1 MLTISKALSASQ
13 AEIYHREEFANAQ
26 GNYYSEGESIKG
38 EWHGKL
44 AEQWGLCGEVDQKQF
59 ARLANGQHPTS
70 GEQLVRYTTPREY
83 LDARG
88 DLVKPMEH
96 RAGWDATFSAPK
108 SVSLTALVGGDD
120 DVRQAHRESVRI
132 AIDELEKYVQARMGG
147 NRPAETTGKWV
158 AASFEHDSAR
168 PVEGYAAPQLHT
180 HVVFFNLT
188 ETEKGDHRALQP
200 RELYRS
206 QQYGTAIYRSELALR
221 LKELGYEVEQ
231 GKSCQPEIRG
241 YTREYLDASSPRS
254 QQIRDHLEQYA
265 LHGAAAAQIAAHQ
278 TRDEKLASITH
289 EEMQQKH
296 RDVAAQFGNQPER
309 VIGEAQN
316 RQVEEHSP
324 EQKQQH
330 IESAITYSRD
340 KNLERQSVVDERDLM
355 RDSLRRS
362 MGEANFA
369 EVRDRFEKRV
379 ESRGLIGVESAGP
392 ARAFTTE
399 QMIECEKGTI
409 AMMRAGQNRHEA
421 LVSSE
426 TRHEVEEKQTH
437 LSSSQR
443 AAVEQ
448 ILSSQDKITGLEGV
462 AGAGKTTSLSAIREA
477 TEGEGYEVRGLA
489 PTSRAAH
496 KLAES
501 GIESGT
507 LQRHLYREEAPDNGQ
522 KRLYILDESSLAST
536 KQLNEFLRR
545 LHDGDRVLLV
555 GDTRQHEGVEA
566 GKPYQQLQE
575 AGMQTAHLD
584 EIVRQRDPTLKEAV
598 EQLARGDVW
607 EAISNLDRQGRVHEF
622 ADRTV
627 RLTEIASEYAR
638 EPRGTLVISPDNESR
653 RELNALI
660 HKEMQDRGDVSREE
674 HKLPVLDPRQEMT
687 GADRQWAGQYEVGD
701 VVRYTRGS
709 KVLGIDPGEYA
720 RVENVDAKGNRITI
734 EREGGERES
743 YDPRRLSGVSVYHE
757 IDRSFSEGDRVQFTA
772 PSKELH
778 VANRELGTIEKIND
792 AGDVEIRMDSG
803 RDVHFNIRDH
813 AHLDHGYAVTSH
825 SSQGQTAERVLVHVD
840 TEKSEQLVNS
850 RFAYVSVSR
859 AQYDAQIYT
868 NDRSELAHDLS
879 RDLSRPTATEA
890 RESELETHKNEP
902 GSVRHVTQEP
912 ENEQA
917 QDLGIGLGGS
927 F

>member
-26 GNYYSEGESIKG
+26 ANYYSEGESIRG

-44 AEQWGLCGEVDQKQF
+44 AEQWGLRGEVDQEQF

-70 GEQLVRYTTPREY
+70 GEQLVRHATPREY

-88 DLVKPMEH
+88 ETVRPMEH

-108 SVSLTALVGGDD
+108 SISLTALVGGDD
-120 DVRQAHRESVRI
+120 DVRQAHRESVRV

-168 PVEGYAAPQLHT
+168 PVDGYAAPQLHT

-188 ETEKGDHRALQP
+188 ETENGESRALQP

-221 LKELGYEVEQ
+221 LRELGYEIEQ
-231 GKSCQPEIRG
+231 GRSSQPEIRG
-241 YTREYLDASSPRS
+241 YTREYLEASSPRS
-254 QQIRDHLEQYA
+254 QQIRDHLEQHG

-278 TRDEKLASITH
+278 TRDEKLAFITH

-296 RDVAAQFGNQPER
+296 RDIAAQFGNQPER
-309 VIGEAQN
+309 VIREAQS
-316 RQVEEHSP
+316 QQMGEHSS

-330 IESAITYSRD
+330 IESAITYARE
-340 KNLERQSVVDERDLM
+340 KNVERQSVVDERDLM

-362 MGEANFA
+362 MGEASFA

-379 ESRGLIGVESAGP
+379 ESGGLVGVQSESP

-399 QMIECEKGTI
+399 QMIGYERDTI
-409 AMMRAGQNRHEA
+409 AMMRAGKNQHDP
-421 LVSSE
+421 LVSSD
-426 TRHEVEEKQTH
+426 TRREVEEKHVH

-448 ILSSQDKITGLEGV
+448 ILSSQDKITGLEGT
-462 AGAGKTTSLSAIREA
+462 AGAGKTTSLAAIREA
-477 TEGEGYEVRGLA
+477 VEGEGYEVRGLA

-496 KLAES
+496 KLSES

-507 LQRHLYREEAPDNGQ
+507 LQRHLHREGGPDDGQ
-522 KRLYILDESSLAST
+522 KTLYILDESSLAST
-536 KQLNEFLRR
+536 KQLNQFLHR
-545 LHDGDRVLLV
+545 LHDQDRVLLV
-555 GDTRQHEGVEA
+555 GDTRQHEAVEA
-566 GKPYQQLQE
+566 GRPYQQLQE

-584 EIVRQRDPTLKEAV
+584 EIVRQKDEALKQAV

-607 EAISNLDRQGRVHEF
+607 DAIQNLDQQGRVHEV
-622 ADRTV
+622 ADRTE
-627 RLTEIASEYAR
+627 RLTEIAREYAR
-638 EPRGTLVISPDNESR
+638 EPKGTLVISPDNESR

-660 HKEMQDRGDVSREE
+660 HREMQERGEVSQEE
-674 HKLPVLDPRQEMT
+674 YKLRVLDSRQEMT
-687 GADRQWAGQYEVGD
+687 GADRQWAAQYEPGD
-701 VVRYTRGS
+701 VVRYSRGS
-709 KVLGIDPGEYA
+709 RVLGIEPGEYA
-720 RVENVDAKGNRITI
+720 RVKDVDAGENRITI
-734 EREGGERES
+734 ERESGEHQS
-743 YDPRRLSGVSVYHE
+743 YDPRRLSGVSVYNE
-757 IDRSFSEGDRVQFTA
+757 SERVFSEGDRVQFTA

-778 VANRELGTIEKIND
+778 VANRDLGTISEINA
-792 AGDVEIRMDSG
+792 AGDVAIRLDSG
-803 RDVHFNIRDH
+803 REVRFNVDEH
-813 AHLDHGYAVTSH
+813 PHLDHGYAVTSH
-825 SSQGQTAERVLVHVD
+825 SSQGQTAERVLIHVD

-859 AQYDAQIYT
+859 GQYDAQIYT
-868 NDRSELAHDLS
+868 NDGSELARDLS
-879 RDLSRPTATEA
+879 RDVSRPTAIEA
-890 RESELETHKNEP
+890 QEQEPESHKNEP
-902 GSVRHVTQEP
+902 DAARHEAQ
-912 ENEQA
+912 ENEVA
-917 QDLGIGLGGS
+917 QGFGMGLG
-927 F
+927 